1 MYENRM
7 KKGEVI
13 RIELGLVAIYGLV
26 DQISTE
32 GKLPVLP
39 LGVSAP
45 FRSQASQGVLIY

>member
-1 MYENRM
+1 MESPQFFKYLDLNGAWLTLRN
-7 KKGEVI
+7 
-13 RIELGLVAIYGLV
+13 GLV